1 LFQGHACHLNDRFM
15 QLLPCRMQEL
25 PGFKR
30 KTASEQLVDQQ
41 ELLPMRLARVRAGIR
56 RRVVWS
62 VALSRSWKGP
72 RPIRPSPETPDG
84 YRNRDPRKGHY
95 DENVRQ
101 RNPPAATN
109 KEKSSER
116 Q

>member
-1 LFQGHACHLNDRFM
+1 M
-15 QLLPCRMQEL
+15 
-25 PGFKR
+25 
-30 KTASEQLVDQQ
+30 DQQ

-62 VALSRSWKGP
+62 VALSRAWQSP
-72 RPIRPSPETPDG
+72 RPIHPSPETPDG

-95 DENVRQ
+95 ENIPQ
-101 RNPPAATN
+101 RNPSAATN

-116 Q
+116 R

>member
-1 LFQGHACHLNDRFM
+1 M
-15 QLLPCRMQEL
+15 
-25 PGFKR
+25 
-30 KTASEQLVDQQ
+30 DQQ

-62 VALSRSWKGP
+62 VALSRAWKGP
-72 RPIRPSPETPDG
+72 RPILPSPETPDG

-95 DENVRQ
+95 ENIAQ
-101 RNPPAATN
+101 RNPSAATN

-116 Q
+116 

>member
-1 LFQGHACHLNDRFM
+1 M
-15 QLLPCRMQEL
+15 
-25 PGFKR
+25 
-30 KTASEQLVDQQ
+30 DQQ

-62 VALSRSWKGP
+62 VALSRAWKGP

-84 YRNRDPRKGHY
+84 YRNRDPGKGHY
-95 DENVRQ
+95 ENTPQ
-101 RNPPAATN
+101 RNPSAATN

-116 Q
+116 R